1 MGSCAGVSYCV
12 CVKTG
17 WAGPCRSSREGS
29 DVQKENLGTWT
40 GPTRAE
46 ITEKSEVRTEKGI
59 TENQGSFSGHSTPR
73 RRQCQGL
80 GRVCVGARVEH
91 VRDWNVLRAVE
102 AEQMLVS
109 ECAALCLC

>member
-1 MGSCAGVSYCV
+1 MCEDRGGQAPAKAADSVLMFKRRAWEHG
-12 CVKTG
+12 
-17 WAGPCRSSREGS
+17 
-29 DVQKENLGTWT
+29 LGLQE
-40 GPTRAE
+40 PRAE

-73 RRQCQGL
+73 RRQCRGL
-80 GRVCVGARVEH
+80 GRACGGTGVEH
-91 VRDWNVLRAVE
+91 VSDWNVLRAVE